1 MTKVC
6 VVVQNH
12 PDVVMGGAQYQ
23 GHLLAEE
30 LARREGVE
38 VTYLARD
45 VAKLEQ
51 RTHNLPYAVRSIG
64 TWAGIRRRAALF
76 DAAELWRAL
85 CEIQPDVVY
94 QQMRQS
100 YTAVCAR
107 YTKRAG
113 IPFFFQIAS
122 DLDLDRRWVTNGVSA
137 NLPFDVAEAITGIW
151 GLMHT
156 SHVIAQ
162 TARQKRVLRERFG
175 KDAAAVVRNFQPLP
189 ACLPQKP
196 ESPVEVLWVANIKE
210 VKRPELF
217 VELAESFVGRDDLK
231 FTMAGRPS
239 GQHRRYAPLMR
250 RIAQTPNL
258 EYLGELSIDGVN
270 QRMVRA
276 AMHVNTSSF
285 EGFPNTF
292 IQAWASGAV
301 VATISVDPDEE
312 TMEKLGIGVCAGSF
326 AGLKDTVDQLARSPV
341 KRREIARQAFAF
353 AQANHSLARGAQL
366 ADQMLSAALESRRS
380 RATSQLSGP
389 DSGKAT

>member
-1 MTKVC
+1 
-6 VVVQNH
+6 
-12 PDVVMGGAQYQ
+12 
-23 GHLLAEE
+23 
-30 LARREGVE
+30 
-38 VTYLARD
+38 
-45 VAKLEQ
+45 
-51 RTHNLPYAVRSIG
+51 
-64 TWAGIRRRAALF
+64 
-76 DAAELWRAL
+76 
-85 CEIQPDVVY
+85 
-94 QQMRQS
+94 
-100 YTAVCAR
+100 
-107 YTKRAG
+107 
-113 IPFFFQIAS
+113 
-122 DLDLDRRWVTNGVSA
+122 
-137 NLPFDVAEAITGIW
+137 
-151 GLMHT
+151 
-156 SHVIAQ
+156 
-162 TARQKRVLRERFG
+162 
-175 KDAAAVVRNFQPLP
+175 
-189 ACLPQKP
+189 
-196 ESPVEVLWVANIKE
+196 
-210 VKRPELF
+210 
-217 VELAESFVGRDDLK
+217 
-231 FTMAGRPS
+231 
-239 GQHRRYAPLMR
+239 MR